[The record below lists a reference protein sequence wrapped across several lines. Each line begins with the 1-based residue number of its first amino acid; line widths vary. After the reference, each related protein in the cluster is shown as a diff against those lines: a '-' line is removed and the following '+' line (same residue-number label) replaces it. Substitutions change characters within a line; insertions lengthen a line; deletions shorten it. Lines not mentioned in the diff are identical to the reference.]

1 MTREYF
7 NAHRRTVRRLRRI
20 LARKREM
27 QKWCVKWDAMHDRY
41 VKERADLQAGKPDG
55 VREGVSHVE

>member
-1 MTREYF
+1 
-7 NAHRRTVRRLRRI
+7 
-20 LARKREM
+20 
-27 QKWCVKWDAMHDRY
+27 MHDRY